1 MELTIMNIPAI
12 SAIYYALL
20 QCGYEFYAIERDAA
34 TVEALRGF
42 LLHEGIGCDFLQE
55 QSRRLAKFTR
65 IGRGQLFWKPLC
77 FLSVHRVI
85 LLI

>member
-1 MELTIMNIPAI
+1 MELTITNIPAI

-42 LLHEGIGCDFLQE
+42 LLQEGIGCDFFAGYGYVCNVKGQKRAKVCYPAVSGYE
-55 QSRRLAKFTR
+55 VFRALA
-65 IGRGQLFWKPLC
+65 
-77 FLSVHRVI
+77 
-85 LLI
+85 